1 MGAARCRKC
10 CLCCVQPAFWS
21 RLALPKQTPR
31 GPCLPRLAV
40 RSNLRRRPS
49 HSRRKRRRS
58 RSRSRLSTRDPS
70 TLNRRIHT
78 TPLRRICPALCR
90 NSTCKTHGA
99 STTSFKTAS
108 SASPCGMRSL
118 WRSKIIS
125 RSPPSATTSPSREPI
140 FSAPRLEATPSA
152 STPASSR
159 PRRAALAPRGAVV
172 APRERDRRQRRP
184 RHLHPRRRRGRSPVR
199 PLAHLQRLCATHR
212 HPGAEPFPGRSRA
225 L

>member
-1 MGAARCRKC
+1 MRAAWCRKR
-10 CLCCVQPAFWS
+10 CLYCVQRAFWP
-21 RLALPKQTPR
+21 RLPLPKQTPR
-31 GPCLPRLAV
+31 GPCLPRPPL
-40 RSNLRRRPS
+40 RSNLRPRPS

-90 NSTCKTHGA
+90 NSTCKTHSA

-108 SASPCGMRSL
+108 SASPCGTRSL

-140 FSAPRLEATPSA
+140 FSARRREATSTA
-152 STPASSR
+152 STPASSDHGER
-159 PRRAALAPRGAVV
+159 LWRLGGVV
-172 APRERDRRQRRP
+172 APQPECDRRQRRP
-184 RHLHPRRRRGRSPVR
+184 RHLHARRRRGR
-199 PLAHLQRLCATHR
+199 
-212 HPGAEPFPGRSRA
+212 
-225 L
+225 